1 MKAKLLEILQEID
14 DFDLKCE
21 AEEYTDTC
29 EAWDLLHWIQGTL
42 QQELKDKEE
51 HRGTAG
57 KYLDYCFRGDT
68 VSFYSGGD
76 TITQM
81 GRGKEDIL
89 SFIHEDE
96 VYYIH
101 WEKKEIRRWNEAPY
115 I

>member
-42 QQELKDKEE
+42 QQELKD
-51 HRGTAG
+51 
-57 KYLDYCFRGDT
+57 
-68 VSFYSGGD
+68 
-76 TITQM
+76 
-81 GRGKEDIL
+81 
-89 SFIHEDE
+89 
-96 VYYIH
+96 
-101 WEKKEIRRWNEAPY
+101 NEAPY